1 MTTKPWADEP
11 FQLIATPSKRPELAY
26 EKHSYI
32 HVSSEM
38 ANAHNVIIRGLNAI
52 MQQAPYVKI
61 STDPAYNQ
69 KDVQDLLFY
78 VSLWVEMVQHHH
90 SNEESFIFPELE
102 KFSGK
107 PGLLDDSKHQYKLL
121 RGGLERLLAYTQA
134 TNPQDYRWDG
144 SEGMEKIIDSF
155 SKDLID
161 HLHAEVEVFLAM
173 KDLDSAG
180 LSKTWDQ
187 GTAIAKK
194 AANLSMLYNLFP
206 FVLGTADK
214 TYEGGNEFPSLPWI
228 VPYLIKY
235 WFAAGNGAWRFN
247 PCDFWS
253 QPRPFAFGPGQQS

>member
-1 MTTKPWADEP
+1 
-11 FQLIATPSKRPELAY
+11 
-26 EKHSYI
+26 
-32 HVSSEM
+32 M

-61 STDPAYNQ
+61 STDPAYNK

-78 VSLWVEMVQHHH
+78 VSLWVKMVQHHH
-90 SNEESFIFPELE
+90 SNEESFIFPEIE

-107 PGLLDDSKHQYKLL
+107 PSLLDDSKHQYK
-121 RGGLERLLAYTQA
+121 RLLAYTQA

-194 AANLSMLYNLFP
+194 AANLSMLVSCSVVIPEEWIDSNNNMLIYTL
-206 FVLGTADK
+206 TMRS
-214 TYEGGNEFPSLPWI
+214 TISSLS
-228 VPYLIKY
+228 YLELPTRPTK
-235 WFAAGNGAWRFN
+235 AGMSSRHYRGL
-247 PCDFWS
+247 CHIL
-253 QPRPFAFGPGQQS
+253 